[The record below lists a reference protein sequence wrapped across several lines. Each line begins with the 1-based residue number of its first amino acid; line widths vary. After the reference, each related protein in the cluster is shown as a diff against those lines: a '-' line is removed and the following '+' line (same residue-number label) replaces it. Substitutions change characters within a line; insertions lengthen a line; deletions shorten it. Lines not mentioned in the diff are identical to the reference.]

1 MSATNPLNTPTTVA
15 SQQPRRALRAFK
27 LSSQLQSDWLAN
39 SLTTAKTV
47 AAAAESLP
55 FPYVKGVFGTVVI
68 ILETMEKIKKNRED
82 LKELCE
88 NIMEIIKI
96 IQDQLSSHGDTA
108 AVKFKGL
115 CEDLQGVLQG
125 VLKAVDEMQIKP
137 QGFSGRFKEV
147 MKLSSTADQIS
158 GYRTR
163 IQELRLNFLLMAAI
177 DTNLQVHKGL
187 SAPTL
192 TPTQTPQHVNNCPP
206 PSRIFH
212 GRQSILEKMH
222 QYFTDSPGNQHIFLL
237 HGLGGVGKTQIALKF
252 IRKSASQFTDIF
264 LIDTS
269 TLATIDAGLKNIAT
283 AKSAGDSSKDAL
295 QWLTSKQHE
304 WLLFFD
310 NADDPNINLN
320 EYLPQCSYG
329 NIVITSRNPGLCVYA
344 GAAQDTT
351 DDKKDTAAHI
361 VKVLHYLPLAIV
373 QAGAFISKSGNM
385 ENYLGLYAH
394 HRAQLLSQKP
404 IQSHDNY
411 AWTVYT
417 TWQISFD
424 RLSDQA
430 KAFLK
435 LCSCLHYQGI
445 REEIFKN
452 ATNYTLE
459 PSGSSKEELER
470 PLQLLSQFLGPSG
483 AWDPLCFLDI
493 TNELRAYSLI
503 NFDPENKIFSIHPL
517 VHEWARSTQS
527 DGRYHCC
534 MIAILGMSIAGLPEG
549 DIKVAS
555 IWMLPHIEFL
565 TKDNS
570 NIIPDFR
577 HEYGKIYL
585 FAGKIKTAEEL
596 QGMVLEERQDIL
608 GEDHPDTIEAMYWLA
623 MTNERMGKLQQSVA
637 LGEIVLK
644 KRKEILGESHPETLA
659 AMGNLA
665 FGYSY
670 LGKFKEAED
679 IYIPLLQQCRNLLG
693 DDHLDTL
700 FNMGNLASVYWG
712 WGRLQE
718 AEVLQ
723 TLVLEKQRKVL
734 GDNHPDTLITMG
746 DLAATY
752 QTLGRLVQAEMLET
766 LVLEKQKN
774 ILGENHPT
782 TLIAMGNLAFTYK
795 QRGRL
800 IEAEQLELVVLE
812 RQKDFLGN
820 DHPDT
825 LRTMGNL
832 GATYNKL
839 GRLQEAEEIEVAV
852 LEKRRNI
859 FGNNHPFTLRNMS
872 NLGSTL
878 NQLERLVEAEELL
891 VEALTKQREL
901 LSDKHPHIVDTMQ
914 NLVVTYTK
922 LGKSKEAEDLDKM
935 LQRP

>member
-1 MSATNPLNTPTTVA
+1 
-15 SQQPRRALRAFK
+15 
-27 LSSQLQSDWLAN
+27 
-39 SLTTAKTV
+39 
-47 AAAAESLP
+47 
-55 FPYVKGVFGTVVI
+55 
-68 ILETMEKIKKNRED
+68 
-82 LKELCE
+82 
-88 NIMEIIKI
+88 
-96 IQDQLSSHGDTA
+96 
-108 AVKFKGL
+108 
-115 CEDLQGVLQG
+115 
-125 VLKAVDEMQIKP
+125 MQTKS

-158 GYRTR
+158 GHRTR

-187 SAPTL
+187 SVPTS
-192 TPTQTPQHVNNCPP
+192 TSTQTPQHVNNCPP

-252 IRKSASQFTDIF
+252 IQKSASQFTDIF

-295 QWLTSKQHE
+295 QWLTSKQE
-304 WLLFFD
+304 DWLIFFD

-344 GAAQDTT
+344 GTHSVVSDMEEPDAVNLLLRSAAQDTT

-385 ENYLGLYAH
+385 ESYLGLYAH
-394 HRAQLLSQKP
+394 HRAHLLGQKT

-411 AWTVYT
+411 AFTVYT

-459 PSGSSKEELER
+459 PSGPSKEELER

-493 TNELRAYSLI
+493 TNEARSYSLI
-503 NFDPENKIFSIHPL
+503 NFDLEDKSFSIHPL
-517 VHEWARSTQS
+517 MHEWTRSTVS
-527 DGRYHCC
+527 NKAYHCC
-534 MIAILGMSIAGLPEG
+534 MITIAGMSLAELSDE
-549 DIKVAS
+549 DIDQTS
-555 IWMLPHIEFL
+555 LWMLPHIDFL
-565 TKDNS
+565 IKDQLD
-570 NIIPDFR
+570 IIPDFR
-577 HEYGKIYL
+577 HEYGKVYL
-585 FAGKIKTAEEL
+585 LAGNLNKAEDL
-596 QGMVLEERQDIL
+596 QVAVCEKRRNLLGADHQDTL
-608 GEDHPDTIEAMYWLA
+608 TAMYWLA
-623 MTNERMGKLQQSVA
+623 CTYSQMGKYEQAVEL
-637 LGEIVLK
+637 LLIVHA
-644 KRKEILGESHPETLA
+644 KRKEILGESHSDTMQAMGTLA
-659 AMGNLA
+659 V
-665 FGYSY
+665 GYTY
-670 LGKFKEAED
+670 LGKLKKAED
-679 IYIPLLQQCRNLLG
+679 IQTSLLQQHRNVLGENHLATMSTMGRLAWTYIKLGKFREAEELDLIVYGHQRNILG
-693 DDHLDTL
+693 DDHPRTL
-700 FNMGNLASVYWG
+700 IIMGHLAEVYIR

-718 AEVLQ
+718 AEVLL
-723 TLVLEKQRKVL
+723 TLLLEKRRKVL
-734 GDNHPDTLITMG
+734 GDNHPDTLITLR
-746 DLAATY
+746 DLALTY

-766 LVLEKQKN
+766 LVVEKWKN
-774 ILGENHPT
+774 IHSENHPA
-782 TLIAMGNLAFTYK
+782 TLIATGNLAVTYK
-795 QRGRL
+795 RMGKLQ
-800 IEAEQLELVVLE
+800 EAEQLELVVLE
-812 RQKDFLGN
+812 RQKNVLGA
-820 DHPDT
+820 DHLST
-825 LRTMGNL
+825 LTTMGNL

-839 GRLQEAEEIEVAV
+839 GRLQEAEEIEAVV

-859 FGNNHPFTLRNMS
+859 LGNNHRSTLRTMS

-878 NQLERLVEAEELL
+878 NKLERLQDAEKLL
-891 VEALTKQREL
+891 VETLKKQREF
-901 LSDKHPHIVDTMQ
+901 LSDKHPFTIDTME

-922 LGKSKEAEDLDKM
+922 LGKLKEAEDLNKM